1 MSKRLLLVDDEQFFL
16 ENLKEGLTEYSEI
29 FETDICFSVDEA
41 IHLFNSNKYDLI
53 ISDIRMPVKSGLE
66 FFEYL
71 RKEKYTGGFIAMTA
85 FGNEELISKIR
96 GLGGLDV
103 ILKPFDLKWFTDKV
117 LDFFS
122 EKETG
127 VYGTIHSIDL
137 TSLLQMI
144 NLEKKT
150 ITVVIESEDEN
161 GFLYFKKGE
170 IVHAECGV
178 LIGEDAAFH
187 LIGMNKG
194 HFSLVKPAKGIPE
207 TIDTPFLVLVMNV
220 MKAVDENEVWDD
232 DTEEYYEKSQ
242 KNVQNKEENMDIK
255 KLNEAVEY
263 LKNQLGDA
271 LLSTDIWG
279 TNDGQTLAAY
289 NSSPKAVA
297 LFNQLTQH
305 MASAL
310 SGAEDEFVELGRY
323 YLVDL
328 IGDNMIIVIYIG
340 DFQFGMLFNKNR
352 GKLGLILNVIIPKLI
367 DILEEAM
374 TG

>member
-1 MSKRLLLVDDEQFFL
+1 
-16 ENLKEGLTEYSEI
+16 
-29 FETDICFSVDEA
+29 
-41 IHLFNSNKYDLI
+41 
-53 ISDIRMPVKSGLE
+53 
-66 FFEYL
+66 
-71 RKEKYTGGFIAMTA
+71 
-85 FGNEELISKIR
+85 
-96 GLGGLDV
+96 
-103 ILKPFDLKWFTDKV
+103 
-117 LDFFS
+117 
-122 EKETG
+122 
-127 VYGTIHSIDL
+127 
-137 TSLLQMI
+137 
-144 NLEKKT
+144 
-150 ITVVIESEDEN
+150 
-161 GFLYFKKGE
+161 
-170 IVHAECGV
+170 
-178 LIGEDAAFH
+178 
-187 LIGMNKG
+187 MNKG

>member
-1 MSKRLLLVDDEQFFL
+1 MGKRLLLVDDEEFFL
-16 ENLKEGLTEYSEI
+16 ENLKEGLAEHSEV
-29 FETDICFSVDEA
+29 FTTDICFSVNEA
-41 IHLFNSNKYDLI
+41 IEFCIRDEYDLI

-71 RKEKYTGGFIAMTA
+71 RREKYRGGFIAMTA
-85 FGNEELISKIR
+85 FGNEELIAKIR

-103 ILKPFDLKWFTDKV
+103 ILKPFDLKWFIDKI

-122 EKETG
+122 EKGTG

-150 ITVVIESEDEN
+150 VTVGIESENEK
-161 GFLYFKKGE
+161 GFLYFNKGE

-178 LIGEDAAFH
+178 LFGEKAAFH

-194 HFSLVKPAKGIPE
+194 HFSLVKTEKGIPE

-220 MKAVDENEVWDD
+220 MKAIDEKVAWDD
-232 DTEEYYEKSQ
+232 DMEEYYDKS
-242 KNVQNKEENMDIK
+242 KKDLQNKEENMNIK

-263 LKNQLGDA
+263 LKDQLGDA
-271 LLSTDIWG
+271 LLSTDVWG
-279 TNDGQTLAAY
+279 TDDGQTLAAY
-289 NSSPKAVA
+289 NSSPRAVA
-297 LFNQLTQH
+297 LLNQLTQH
-305 MASAL
+305 MANTL
-310 SGAEDEFVELGRY
+310 SDSEDEFVELGRY
-323 YLVDL
+323 YLIDL
-328 IGDNMIIVIYIG
+328 IGDNMVIVIYIG
-340 DFQFGMLFNKNR
+340 DFQFGILFNKKK